1 MTLTPK
7 TISKPKVA
15 VYKFSSCDGCQLSI
29 LNLEDELLDL
39 ASAVEFA
46 YFLEATR
53 TVKPGPYDVGIVEGS
68 VTTPHEAERIK
79 EVRNECKF
87 LVSLGTCA
95 TAGGIQALRIFAK
108 ADEYARLVY
117 AHPEFLRYLETS
129 TPISAHIPVDLEIW
143 GCPVNKGT
151 VVEVLAALLQNRKP
165 NFPPSPVCIECK
177 RRGIVCV
184 PVAQGIPCLGPVV
197 HGGCGALCP
206 ANGRGCY
213 GCFGPSSTGNFSA
226 LVANMIPHDRYPNE
240 TANLLRSFSSHAPAF
255 RAAADTALKA
265 ATGKETK

>member
-7 TISKPKVA
+7 TNPKPKVA

-39 ASAVEFA
+39 ASAVDIA
-46 YFLEATR
+46 YFIEATR

-68 VTTPHEAERIK
+68 VTTPHEVERIK
-79 EVRNECKF
+79 EVREECKY
-87 LVSLGTCA
+87 LISLGTCA
-95 TAGGIQALRIFAK
+95 TAGGIQALRNFAK
-108 ADEYARLVY
+108 ADDYAKTIY
-117 AHPEFLRYLETS
+117 AHPEFLHYLETS
-129 TPISAHIPVDLEIW
+129 TPISAHVPVELEIW

-151 VVEVLAALLQNRKP
+151 VVEVLAALLQNRRP

-184 PVAQGIPCLGPVV
+184 VVAQGMPCLGPVV

-213 GCFGPSSTGNFSA
+213 GCFGPSSAGNFNA
-226 LVANMIPHDRYPNE
+226 LVASMVPLDRHPNE

-255 RAAADTALKA
+255 RLAAESALEGA
-265 ATGKETK
+265 GSKEDK

>member
-7 TISKPKVA
+7 TGRKPKVA

-39 ASAVEFA
+39 ASAVDIA
-46 YFLEATR
+46 YFIEATR

-68 VTTPHEAERIK
+68 VTTPHEVERIK
-79 EVRNECKF
+79 EVRAECKF
-87 LVSLGTCA
+87 LISLGTCA
-95 TAGGIQALRIFAK
+95 TAGGIQALRNFAK
-108 ADEYARLVY
+108 ASEYARAIY
-117 AHPEFLRYLETS
+117 THPEFLHYLETS
-129 TPISAHIPVDLEIW
+129 TPISAHVPVDLEIW
-143 GCPVNKGT
+143 GCPVNKAT
-151 VVEVLAALLQNRKP
+151 VIEVLAALLQNRRP
-165 NFPPSPVCIECK
+165 NFPPSPVCLECK

-184 PVAQGIPCLGPVV
+184 AVAQGIPCLGPVV

-213 GCFGPSSTGNFSA
+213 GCFGPSSAGNFSA
-226 LVANMIPHDRYPNE
+226 LVTCMVPNDRYPNE

-255 RAAADTALKA
+255 RAAADNALKA
-265 ATGKETK
+265 SAGKETK

>member
-7 TISKPKVA
+7 TNSKPKVA

-39 ASAVEFA
+39 ASVVDIA

-79 EVRNECKF
+79 EVRAECKF
-87 LVSLGTCA
+87 LISLGTCA
-95 TAGGIQALRIFAK
+95 TAGGIQALRNFAK
-108 ADEYARLVY
+108 ADEYARTVY
-117 AHPEFLRYLETS
+117 PHPEFLQYLETS

-143 GCPVNKGT
+143 GCPVNKAM
-151 VVEVLAALLQNRKP
+151 VVEVLAALLQNRRP
-165 NFPPSPVCIECK
+165 NFPPSPVCLECK
-177 RRGIVCV
+177 RRGVVCV
-184 PVAQGIPCLGPVV
+184 AVAQGIPCLGPVV

-213 GCFGPSSTGNFSA
+213 GCFGPSSAGNFSA
-226 LVANMIPHDRYPNE
+226 LIVSMMPLDRYPYE

-255 RAAADTALKA
+255 RAAADAAFKA
-265 ATGKETK
+265 AIGKEIK